1 MSTSATDFSCS
12 DSTYD
17 PGLEDMQNEEPPA
30 PKVQP
35 HNPSVVGTPAPEQ
48 PDEQKDDPDSS

>member
-12 DSTYD
+12 DPTYY
-17 PGLEDMQNEEPPA
+17 PGTDDDDETPS
-30 PKVQP
+30 PKVAP